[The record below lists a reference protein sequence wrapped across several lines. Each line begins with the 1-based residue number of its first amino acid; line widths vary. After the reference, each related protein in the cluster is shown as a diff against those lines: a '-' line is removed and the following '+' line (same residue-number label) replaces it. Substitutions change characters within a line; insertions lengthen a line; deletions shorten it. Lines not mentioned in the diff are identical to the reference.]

1 MASRRAN
8 YESVYI
14 LISEDSET
22 VVSKKD
28 LWRTSEM
35 ECEKK
40 KSPRRRG
47 WQIECP
53 LQLERSSGVSLVL
66 GPGCSPGTGRTASVW
81 SRRARRVA
89 FVMKEANRMC
99 KIFLTGLR
107 SRVQKNQNWGK
118 KLWEL
123 R

>member
-1 MASRRAN
+1 MWIYMASRRAN

-40 KSPRRRG
+40 K
-47 WQIECP
+47 
-53 LQLERSSGVSLVL
+53 
-66 GPGCSPGTGRTASVW
+66 
-81 SRRARRVA
+81 
-89 FVMKEANRMC
+89 
-99 KIFLTGLR
+99 
-107 SRVQKNQNWGK
+107 VQEEGDGK
-118 KLWEL
+118 
-123 R
+123 